1 MTKHL
6 LKSEV
11 GKKEKRSGLEG
22 SIAGFPWTSGRLLT
36 IIMLLKPI
44 YKIESEKNPPKATL

>member
-1 MTKHL
+1 MIKHL

-11 GKKEKRSGLEG
+11 EKKCSGFER
-22 SIAGFPWTSGRLLT
+22 SIAGFPWTSEKLLT